1 MSENDPGKSK
11 WLVVGGGMAGL
22 TLAHRLSQRG
32 QEVSVCEAAPSFGGL
47 TSACSLGDVV
57 WDRFYHVTLLSDSHL
72 RGLLKELD
80 LEHEIRWV
88 TTKTGFFS
96 GGRLYSMSNSWE
108 FLNFPPLTLIEKLR
122 LGGTIFYTSK
132 LRNWR
137 RLEQIHVADFLKR
150 LSGRGTFEKIW
161 LPLLR
166 AKLGETYQKASAAFI
181 WSYISRMYKARRSGI
196 KTEMF
201 GYVPGG
207 YARIIDRFV
216 ETLRGNGVRLLS
228 SHGVQAITR
237 CEAGGLDVD
246 FGDGRIERF
255 DNVISTI
262 PSPIISQ
269 HCPELTEDEHQ
280 RLQGVEYIGVVCASM
295 LLSESI
301 SPYYV
306 TNITDDW
313 VPLTAVIEMST
324 IVDRKELG
332 GHALVYL
339 PKYLPDSDPGLQES
353 DAEIQERFL
362 STLEKM
368 YSHFSRDQVQ
378 AFQISR
384 AKHVMALPTIDY
396 SQKLPPIVT
405 SLPGFYALNGA
416 HITKGNLNV
425 NETIDLADEKL
436 NDLVWPDFLS
446 RCGSR

>member
-1 MSENDPGKSK
+1 MSVHAPEKSK

-22 TLAHRLSQRG
+22 TLAHRLSRRG
-32 QEVSVCEAAPSFGGL
+32 QDVCVCEAASSFGGL
-47 TSACSLGDVV
+47 TSACTLGDVV

-72 RGLLKELD
+72 RGLLRELD
-80 LEHEIRWV
+80 LEDEIRWV

-137 RLEQIHVADFLKR
+137 RLEQIPVADFLRR

-181 WSYISRMYKARRSGI
+181 WSYIARMYKARRSGI

-216 ETLRGNGVRLLS
+216 DTLRDADVRLLTD
-228 SHGVQAITR
+228 HGVLSITR
-237 CEAGGLDVD
+237 CESGGLNVD
-246 FGDGRIERF
+246 FGDGRVERF
-255 DNVISTI
+255 DNVISTVA
-262 PSPIISQ
+262 SPIISR
-269 HCPELTEDEHQ
+269 HCPQLSKNEHQ

-295 LLSESI
+295 LLSEPI

-339 PKYLPDSDPGLQES
+339 PKYLPDSDPGLNEP
-353 DAEIQERFL
+353 DAEIKERFL
-362 STLEKM
+362 ATLEKM
-368 YSHFSRDQVQ
+368 YPHFSRDHVQ
-378 AFQISR
+378 AFQIAR
-384 AKHVMALPTIDY
+384 AKYVMALPTIDY

-436 NDLVWPDFLS
+436 NSVVWPDFLQ
-446 RCGSR
+446 RQV